1 MLDGLLEDVSGE
13 GLSVPVILVLDIG
26 EIFSLESLG
35 NDAGWLV
42 GLISGLL
49 EGTDDGL
56 NIVSINNVGLP
67 SERGESLLIDLGVVS
82 ETGLLRLS
90 ESVDIDD
97 ADQVIEIVVRGEVGS
112 LPDGSLS
119 TFSISEDGPIGVIN
133 LIKVLR
139 RVSHTSGTT

>member
-13 GLSVPVILVLDIG
+13 GLSVPVILVLDIW

-56 NIVSINNVGLP
+56 NIMSINNVGLP

-97 ADQVIEIVVRGEVGS
+97 ADQVIEIVVRGKVGS

-119 TFSISEDGPIGVIN
+119 TFSVSEDGPIGVIN

>member
-119 TFSISEDGPIGVIN
+119 TFSVSKDGPIGVIN